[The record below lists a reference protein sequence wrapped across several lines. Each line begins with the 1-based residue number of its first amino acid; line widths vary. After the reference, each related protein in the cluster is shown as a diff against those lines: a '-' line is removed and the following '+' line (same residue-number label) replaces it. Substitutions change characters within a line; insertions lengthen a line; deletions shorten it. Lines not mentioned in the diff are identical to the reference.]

1 MVQVN
6 EKTIYILGG
15 DQNGHKSQKTW
26 VIHGDPITRKF
37 KTKPGPLLK
46 IERRQLSCAKMK
58 IDGKVII
65 IVAGGIDLDDE
76 NLNNGKFNSTCVEL
90 LDTSMPDQGWTLGIK
105 LNLGI
110 MKYSLGRYFYA
121 YIK

>member
-1 MVQVN
+1 M
-6 EKTIYILGG
+6 
-15 DQNGHKSQKTW
+15 
-26 VIHGDPITRKF
+26 
-37 KTKPGPLLK
+37 K

-105 LNLGI
+105 LNFGI
-110 MKYSLGRYFYA
+110 MKYSLGRFFYA